1 MFNTKIIEIEN
12 EITNILGLVIK
23 SMLNVKIT
31 EVEKKKK
38 RI

>member
-12 EITNILGLVIK
+12 EITNILGLVTK

-31 EVEKKKK
+31 EVEKKKT